1 MQTINLLKERCATL
15 IKEEQNNL
23 NSGTLPILIT
33 IQQIL
38 NQPNALIKLDAEI
51 VLNIL
56 KDLGFSKKEI
66 PEIYSSILKGN

>member
-1 MQTINLLKERCATL
+1 MQTIDMLKQRCNSLIAKCTKDSKTL
-15 IKEEQNNL
+15 NVLE
-23 NSGTLPILIT
+23 T
-33 IQQIL
+33 INQIL

-66 PEIYSSILKGN
+66 LEIYSSILKEN